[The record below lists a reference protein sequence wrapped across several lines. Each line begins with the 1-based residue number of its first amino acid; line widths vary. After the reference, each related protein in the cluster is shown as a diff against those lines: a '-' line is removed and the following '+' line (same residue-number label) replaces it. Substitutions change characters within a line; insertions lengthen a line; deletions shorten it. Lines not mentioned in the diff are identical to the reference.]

1 MAILS
6 EVFEK
11 SICQYISS
19 ANYRSIT
26 YFSSL
31 QKTRNRRLLPILN
44 NPCKFSSTTFHCCR
58 KSLSSSFCTDG
69 VVTRIRF
76 YPLLPNNNSNFLAA
90 EYKRYQIEMMRS
102 EHCIRVLRDDSVTYL
117 SAMCC
122 TICRAEARPY
132 CFCFDFFASSSL
144 QRTTPRETC

>member
-19 ANYRSIT
+19 ANYKSIT

-76 YPLLPNNNSNFLAA
+76 YPLLPNNNSNFLTPNTKDRTRNVISNSLALDSYFERLTFSKIYDITVLARSDAA
-90 EYKRYQIEMMRS
+90 
-102 EHCIRVLRDDSVTYL
+102 
-117 SAMCC
+117 
-122 TICRAEARPY
+122 
-132 CFCFDFFASSSL
+132 
-144 QRTTPRETC
+144 